1 MVKHVDQQKRIQ
13 IIQKRNLGFGNDKW
27 MKQRTYFRGKAVSSG
42 KYDSIRTVHFPYNNV
57 SLKTLLEQGVLTE
70 L

>member
-27 MKQRTYFRGKAVSSG
+27 MKQRTYFVEKLSG